1 MKNKLTLIA
10 ALFPLLILTACNESE
25 ETKPTSQNSGSA
37 EDKVIKAMSGT
48 KLPKFMEAPKPN
60 NASESTKP

>member
-10 ALFPLLILTACNESE
+10 LLFPLLVLTACNDVED
-25 ETKPTSQNSGSA
+25 TKPKTQSEAAPKDQGC
-37 EDKVIKAMSGT
+37 KRLCGT

-60 NASESTKP
+60 GTPGNTQP

>member
-25 ETKPTSQNSGSA
+25 ETNPTSQNSDSA
-37 EDKVIKAMSGT
+37 EDKVIKAMNGT

-60 NASESTKP
+60 NASASTKP